1 MSEPMRPRLDATTR
15 AARVGNALIF
25 ASHALLFASWTPH
38 IPAVKDRIGLH
49 EGTLG
54 LALLGAPVGAIV
66 AVVLVGPALARWG
79 SRRVVRVT
87 LTGYAATGPLLGVVD
102 SFAGLFAVLAVWGAF
117 QGSLDVAMNSQAV
130 TIERRY
136 GRPIMSSFHAIWA
149 IGAATGAGLG
159 SLAVLVGVGLAAQLT
174 VLAVVVVAAMLVLT
188 RRFLGS
194 DHAAELEPDDGPRR
208 RFDWFGPRMAVIAA
222 VMFAALLCE
231 GAAADWAPLY
241 LRDDTHADEA
251 VAGLAYATFATAM
264 FVARALGDR
273 WVARFGGGRVVGVL
287 ALVGGAGLGIALV
300 MGHPGA
306 GLVGFAAYGLGIACI
321 VPVCLSA
328 AAAEAERSGAHAGPV
343 LASADGTG
351 RAGFLLGP
359 ALIGNLAHAT
369 SLPVALG
376 VLPVC
381 CVGIA
386 LASTVLGCA
395 HAAAE
400 LSHDERDDTTLHDN

>member
-1 MSEPMRPRLDATTR
+1 MGVVVSEPISVRPDRTARR
-15 AARVGNALIF
+15 ARGCTALIF

-54 LALLGAPVGAIV
+54 LALLGAPIGAIL

-87 LTGYAATGPLLGVVD
+87 MTGYAAAGPFLGVVD
-102 SFAGLFAVLAVWGAF
+102 SLAGLFLVLAVWGAF

-130 TIERRY
+130 TIEERY
-136 GRPIMSSFHAIWA
+136 DRPIMSSFHAVWA
-149 IGAATGAGLG
+149 LGAATGAGLG
-159 SLAVLVGVGLAAQLT
+159 ALVLVLGIGLTTQLAVLAA
-174 VLAVVVVAAMLVLT
+174 VLVPAMFVLT
-188 RRFLGS
+188 GQFFGA
-194 DHAAELEPDDGPRR
+194 DHAPAPEPDQAPRKPFDWVGPRLV
-208 RFDWFGPRMAVIAA
+208 VIAV

-241 LRDDTHADEA
+241 LRDSTHAPEA
-251 VAGLAYATFATAM
+251 IAGLAYATFAAAM

-273 WVARFGGGRVVGVL
+273 WVARYGGGRVVGTL
-287 ALVGGAGLGIALV
+287 ALVGGASLGVALLV
-300 MGHPGA
+300 GHPVA
-306 GLVGFAAYGLGIACI
+306 ALAGFAAYGLGIACI

-328 AAAEAERSGAHAGPV
+328 AAAEASRSGAHAGPA
-343 LASADGTG
+343 LALADGTG

-359 ALIGNLAHAT
+359 ALIGNLAHVT
-369 SLPVALG
+369 SLPLALG
-376 VLPVC
+376 LLPLC

-386 LASTVLGCA
+386 IAARTLGRA
-395 HAAAE
+395 
-400 LSHDERDDTTLHDN
+400 RP